1 MNVSPPSLNKTAK
14 YVRRWLLPVLLIA
27 AAFRFSSVAFGL
39 PSLNDQDELMF
50 EMGAIKMLRG
60 VTLNPGWFGHP
71 GTTTMYCLALV
82 NVLVLLCA
90 RLSGWFPDIK
100 SFIDAA
106 FTDPT
111 WLILPGRVMIVGF
124 GLWSIALTYRLGQRT
139 AGAIPGLT
147 AAALLAIMPLHISFS
162 QIIRSDM
169 MACTFMLLALLSAQ
183 SAGRSE
189 AGLSQFVKAG
199 LFTGLAVATKWP
211 FGLAILAV
219 CGAALLRWCNG
230 DGAARLAL
238 KRTFVAGC
246 ASICGLVLASP
257 FLIIDWPTVIENL
270 RGEAQAYHLGAT
282 GGSFAW
288 NARWYL
294 SGPLD
299 SNLGP
304 VGILLAAIGI
314 GLLARQREFRFV
326 ILPVLLGFL
335 LMLFSQRLVW
345 ARWILPLL
353 PILAIAVGMALAA
366 LFNVLQR
373 LMARNWAIVVTVATA
388 GMVVAP
394 LTYAS
399 LADGR
404 ERMNDTRQMASKWL
418 MNNVPPGKVVL
429 IEHFGFDLIK
439 APYQFRWP
447 VGAAGCIDPL
457 TLVRGK
463 ASYQV
468 IEALREN
475 RSNVDYGTVAVDK
488 MDNCK
493 ANYAIITQYDRYA
506 AERARFPNEFVNYRR
521 LFDRAQIL
529 AEFRPERGVSGGWV
543 VRVLKLEP
551 AAQPG
556 PQ

>member
-1 MNVSPPSLNKTAK
+1 MNVSQPALNKTAK
-14 YVRRWLLPVLLIA
+14 RARWWLLSVLLIA

-60 VTLNPGWFGHP
+60 ATLNPGWFGHP
-71 GTTTMYCLALV
+71 GTTTMYGLALV
-82 NVLVLLCA
+82 NIVVLLCV
-90 RLSGWFPDIK
+90 RLLGWFPDIK
-100 SFIDAA
+100 SFIDAV

-124 GLWSIALTYRLGQRT
+124 GLWSIALTYRLGQR
-139 AGAIPGLT
+139 AGGVIPGLI
-147 AAALLAIMPLHISFS
+147 AAALLAIAPLHISLS

-183 SAGRSE
+183 SAARSE
-189 AGLSQFVKAG
+189 AGLSHFVKAG
-199 LFTGLAVATKWP
+199 LLTGLAVATKWP

-219 CGAALLRWCNG
+219 CGAALLRWRNG
-230 DGAARLAL
+230 DGAAGLAF
-238 KRTFVAGC
+238 KRTFLAGC

-257 FLIIDWPTVIENL
+257 FLIIDWPTVIQNL
-270 RGEAQAYHLGAT
+270 RGEAQVFHLGAT
-282 GGSFAW
+282 GGSFTW

-294 SGPLD
+294 SVPLYG
-299 SNLGP
+299 NLGP

-314 GLLARQREFRFV
+314 ALLARQREFCFV
-326 ILPVLLGFL
+326 ILPVLLGFA
-335 LMLFSQRLVW
+335 LMLFGQRLVW

-353 PILAIAVGMALAA
+353 PILAIAVGVALAA
-366 LFNVLQR
+366 LFDFLQR
-373 LMARNWAIVVTVATA
+373 QMARNWAMAVTAAAA

-418 MNNVPPGKVVL
+418 MDNVPPGKVVL

-457 TLVRGK
+457 TLVRDK

-468 IEALREN
+468 IEDLRGN
-475 RSNVDYGTVAVDK
+475 RSNIDYGTVAVDK
-488 MDNCK
+488 MANCK
-493 ANYAIITQYDRYA
+493 TDYAIITQYDRYA
-506 AERARFPNEFVNYRR
+506 DEWTRFPNEFANYQR
-521 LFDRAQIL
+521 LFDRAKIL

-551 AAQPG
+551 AAYPD

>member
-1 MNVSPPSLNKTAK
+1 MNVSQPGLNKTAK
-14 YVRRWLLPVLLIA
+14 RARWWLLSVLLIA

-60 VTLNPGWFGHP
+60 ATLNPGWFGHP
-71 GTTTMYCLALV
+71 GTTTMYGLALV
-82 NVLVLLCA
+82 NVLVLFCA
-90 RLSGWFPDIK
+90 RLLGWFPDIK
-100 SFIDAA
+100 SFIDAV

-139 AGAIPGLT
+139 AGVIPGLI
-147 AAALLAIMPLHISFS
+147 AAALLAIAPLHVSFS

-183 SAGRSE
+183 RAARSE
-189 AGLSQFVKAG
+189 AGLLQFVKAG
-199 LFTGLAVATKWP
+199 LLTGLAVATKWP

-219 CGAALLRWCNG
+219 CGAALLRWRNG
-230 DGAARLAL
+230 DGGAELAF
-238 KRTFVAGC
+238 KRAFAAGC
-246 ASICGLVLASP
+246 ASLVGLVLASP
-257 FLIIDWPTVIENL
+257 FLIIDWPTVMQNL
-270 RGEAQAYHLGAT
+270 RGEAQTYHLGAT

-288 NARWYL
+288 NAGWYL
-294 SGPLD
+294 SGPLYG
-299 SNLGP
+299 NLGL
-304 VGILLAAIGI
+304 VGILLAAIGV

-326 ILPVLLGFL
+326 ILPVCLGFAL
-335 LMLFSQRLVW
+335 ILFSQRLVW

-353 PILAIAVGMALAA
+353 PILAIAVGVALDS
-366 LFNVLQR
+366 LFDVLQR
-373 LMARNWAIVVTVATA
+373 QMVRSWAIAVTAAAA
-388 GMVVAP
+388 GLVFVP

-404 ERMNDTRQMASKWL
+404 ERMNDTRQQASKWL
-418 MNNVPPGKVVL
+418 MANVPHDKVVL

-457 TLVRGK
+457 TLVRDK

-468 IEALREN
+468 IENLRGN

-488 MDNCK
+488 MANCK
-493 ANYAIITQYDRYA
+493 ADYAIITQYDRYA
-506 AERARFPNEFVNYRR
+506 AEKAHFPAEFANYQR
-521 LFDRAQIL
+521 LFDQAKVL

-551 AAQPG
+551 TARPD
-556 PQ
+556 PK